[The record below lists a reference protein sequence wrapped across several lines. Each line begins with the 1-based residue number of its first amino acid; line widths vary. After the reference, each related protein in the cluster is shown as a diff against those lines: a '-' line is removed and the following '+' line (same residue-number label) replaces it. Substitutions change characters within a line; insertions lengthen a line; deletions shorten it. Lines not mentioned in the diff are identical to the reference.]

1 MCQRAAFLYVTC
13 DGISLVAFVF
23 CSTTCHFIVYRLP
36 PSIHPSIHPLPPHKC
51 GQYISVLICKR
62 RSFGILFLLF
72 YCLVHI
78 VASISTNT
86 KEFMAALSSLPVSPP
101 SSTSRPEALYQC
113 THKKREMGGGPAA
126 TASQKF
132 KRISLRMT
140 TDVGRSETTMGKGA
154 SNSLSRLSTFSFRIS
169 LATRFIL
176 GYTQHTHRKGGMSGP
191 PITDP
196 AVSALTSGPNQCCA
210 KSFLIALRMHPL

>member
-1 MCQRAAFLYVTC
+1 MWRRFQLTRKNLWQLFPRYPSHHPAA
-13 DGISLVAFVF
+13 
-23 CSTTCHFIVYRLP
+23 P
-36 PSIHPSIHPLPPHKC
+36 PDQKHYTSAHT
-51 GQYISVLICKR
+51 R
-62 RSFGILFLLF
+62 
-72 YCLVHI
+72 
-78 VASISTNT
+78 
-86 KEFMAALSSLPVSPP
+86 KE
-101 SSTSRPEALYQC
+101 
-113 THKKREMGGGPAA
+113 KWGGGPAA